1 MASDLFTIG
10 SSGVKAAR
18 TALEITSQNIA
29 NAATDGYIRRSVRLS
44 EMAGPGSWLRVSDLS
59 LSGVRV
65 DGISRNADLFRQ
77 VEVRRTGGDAARAST
92 ELRGFENIEA
102 ALEQSALFPALA
114 SFEASLQQLSSDPV
128 NPSLRAAV
136 LEDARTL
143 TRTFNLAA
151 SALDTAGEGQRFE
164 ATDGVNQINL
174 LASELGRVNL
184 QLTRTTAGTS
194 DQVTLLDQRD
204 ALLQR
209 MSGFGDIAVSYAP
222 DQTVE
227 VRMGGGPTPLVS
239 GGNAAA
245 LALSANADGTL
256 AFTLGADPITLS
268 SGKLAGHAQTLTA
281 LRDNR
286 AALDGIADSLIT
298 AANTAQASGVALDGS
313 TGQPLF
319 SGSGAAGIAVA
330 LTSGAEL
337 ATAPAGAS
345 AGSRDPANLNA
356 LRDALE
362 SAGISGQV
370 DGLLFTVSSAV
381 AGRRVTGEALDAI
394 ASSARIALD
403 EQAGVDLDQEAAN
416 LVRFQQAFQASGKA
430 LQVASDIFDT
440 LLGLR

>member
-77 VEVRRTGGDAARAST
+77 IEVRRTGGDAARAST

-102 ALEQSALFPALA
+102 ALEQSALFPALT

-143 TRTFNLAA
+143 SRTFNLAA

-164 ATDGVNQINL
+164 AADGVNQINL
-174 LASELGRVNL
+174 LAGELGRVNL

-227 VRMGGGPTPLVS
+227 VRMGGGPPPLVS

-245 LALSANADGTL
+245 LALSGNGDGTL
-256 AFTLGADPITLS
+256 AFTLGGNAITLS

-313 TGQPLF
+313 AGQPLF

-330 LTSGAEL
+330 LASGAEL
-337 ATAPAGAS
+337 ATAPAGAR
-345 AGSRDPANLNA
+345 AGGCGGRFLASVRPA
-356 LRDALE
+356 
-362 SAGISGQV
+362 
-370 DGLLFTVSSAV
+370 TK
-381 AGRRVTGEALDAI
+381 AGRRWPGRGSITSRARPTCCNRAATSPMWRG
-394 ASSARIALD
+394 SWARIH
-403 EQAGVDLDQEAAN
+403 
-416 LVRFQQAFQASGKA
+416 R
-430 LQVASDIFDT
+430 
-440 LLGLR
+440 

>member
-102 ALEQSALFPALA
+102 ALEQSALFPALT

>member
-59 LSGVRV
+59 LSGVRM
-65 DGISRNADLFRQ
+65 DGIGRNADLFRQ

-102 ALEQSALFPALA
+102 ALEQSALFPALTG
-114 SFEASLQQLSSDPV
+114 FEASLQRLSSDPV

-143 TRTFNLAA
+143 SRTFNLAA

-164 ATDGVNQINL
+164 ASDGVNQINL
-174 LASELGRVNL
+174 LAGELGRVNL
-184 QLTRTTAGTS
+184 QLTRTTTGTS

-204 ALLQR
+204 LLLER
-209 MSGFGDIAVSYAP
+209 LSGYSDIAVSYAP

-227 VRMGGGPTPLVS
+227 VRLGGGPTPLVS
-239 GGNAAA
+239 GGNAAP
-245 LALSANADGTL
+245 LAMSANADGTL
-256 AFTLGADPITLS
+256 SFTLGGNPVTLS

-286 AALDGIADSLIT
+286 ATLDGIADSLIA
-298 AANTAQASGVALDGS
+298 AANTAQASGVALDG
-313 TGQPLF
+313 TPGQPLF

-330 LTSGAEL
+330 LAAGSGI
-337 ATAPAGAS
+337 ATAPAGAA
-345 AGSRDPANLNA
+345 AGSRDPANLSA
-356 LRDALE
+356 LRDALQT
-362 SAGISGQV
+362 AGISGQV
-370 DGLLFTVSSAV
+370 DGLLFTASSAV
-381 AGRRVTGEALDAI
+381 AGRRVTSEALDAI

-440 LLGLR
+440 LLALK

>member
-10 SSGVKAAR
+10 ASGVKAAR

-65 DGISRNADLFRQ
+65 DGISRNADVFRQ
-77 VEVRRTGGDAARAST
+77 VEVRRTSGDAARAST
-92 ELRGFENIEA
+92 ELRGFENMEA
-102 ALEQSALFPALA
+102 ALEQSALFPALT
-114 SFEASLQQLSSDPV
+114 SFEAGLQRLSSDPV

-164 ATDGVNQINL
+164 AADGTAQVNL
-174 LASELGRVNL
+174 LAGELGRVNL
-184 QLTRTTAGTS
+184 QLTRTNPGTS
-194 DQVTLLDQRD
+194 DSVTLLDQRD
-204 ALLQR
+204 TLLQR
-209 MSGFGDIAVSYAP
+209 LSGYGDIAVSYAP

-227 VRMGGGPTPLVS
+227 VRMGGGATPLVS
-239 GGNAAA
+239 GGTAAP
-245 LALSANADGTL
+245 LAMSANPDGTL
-256 AFTLGADPITLS
+256 AFTLGADPVTFS
-268 SGKLAGHAQTLTA
+268 SGKLAGQAQTLTA

-286 AALDGIADSLIT
+286 AALDGIADSLIA
-298 AANTAQASGVALDGS
+298 AANTAQASGVALNG
-313 TGQPLF
+313 TPGQPLF

-330 LTSGAEL
+330 LAAAEGL
-337 ATAPAGAS
+337 ATAPAGAA
-345 AGSRDPANLNA
+345 AGSRDPAGLTA
-356 LRDALE
+356 LRAALE
-362 SAGISGQV
+362 GADISGRV
-370 DGLLFTVSSAV
+370 DGLLFGVSSAV
-381 AGRRVTGEALDAI
+381 AGRRVTSEALDAI

-440 LLGLR
+440 LLGLK